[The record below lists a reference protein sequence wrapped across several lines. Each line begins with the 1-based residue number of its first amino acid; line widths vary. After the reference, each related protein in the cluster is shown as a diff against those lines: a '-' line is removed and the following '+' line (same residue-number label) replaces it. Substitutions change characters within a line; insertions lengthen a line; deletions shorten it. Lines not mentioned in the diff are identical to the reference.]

1 METIKLEVQARDL
14 TAKPNVLR
22 SKKLIPAVY
31 YGQGAASVPLQM
43 DYQTFRKTFRATGYN
58 TLIDLSVDGKTA
70 KKVLVHDVQQNPIS
84 GEFTHVDFIT
94 VNMKEEVETEIP
106 VKIVGEAPAVKMHSG
121 ILNVVKDEL
130 MVKCLPS
137 DLPHEIEIDI
147 TGLAELNDAIHLN
160 EVNVPKGVELVGE
173 PEDVVI
179 IINAPKIEKEEE
191 EAPVEGAEGAEGAAA
206 EGGTEAKDEK
216 KEE

>member
-22 SKKLIPAVY
+22 AKKIIPAVY
-31 YGQGAASVPLQM
+31 YGQGAESTLLQM
-43 DYQTFRKTFRATGYN
+43 DYQTFRKTFRETGYN
-58 TLIDLSVDGKTA
+58 TLIDLSVDGKAA
-70 KKVLVHDVQQNPIS
+70 KKVLVHDVQQNPVS

-106 VKIVGEAPAVKMHSG
+106 VKIVGEAPAVKIHNG

-137 DLPHEIEIDI
+137 DLPHELEIDI
-147 TGLAELNDAIHLN
+147 TGLEELNDAIHIN

-179 IINAPKIEKEEE
+179 IINAPRMEQEEE
-191 EAPVEGAEGAEGAAA
+191 ETPAEGEEGAEASTV
-206 EGGTEAKDEK
+206 EGGADEKDDK